1 MVFGRFLLVVK
12 PRFFLLQ
19 MAGVSQYDGTQIDGR
34 RRGVDWPVESF
45 FGQPGNPATMVE
57 MGVRQN
63 YGVNI
68 TRWNGSIFPVAQ
80 PPFLGA
86 LKKPAVNEHLHARLV
101 RRIVARVD
109 EVL

>member
-12 PRFFLLQ
+12 PRLFLLQ
-19 MAGVSQYDGTQIDGR
+19 MSGVSQYDGTQINGR
-34 RRGVDWPVESF
+34 RRCVDWPAESF
-45 FGQPGNPATMVE
+45 FGQPGNPAAVVE

-63 YGVNI
+63 YSVDI
-68 TRWNGSIFPVAQ
+68 MRRNGSIFPVPQ
-80 PPFLGA
+80 PPLLGA

-109 EVL
+109 EVF